1 MSSGHGTAGVE
12 GAKRAE
18 IIDAA
23 TRRFGR
29 DGYENTKWAD
39 IASDVGVSPTA
50 LYHYFE
56 SKQHCLFVILGQAMA
71 DFHARF
77 EHLTGGGCQGGRPPV
92 ASTADGDPP
101 PPTHLPSSLP
111 SPFTAR
117 REPHHLSTLVA
128 VLRDCSRLTERDI
141 QRNRVL
147 VAEQGLLMNPR
158 ESPREEHSRRA
169 ARESTRDLQ
178 RVWAAFLAGT
188 MEQGAIPDGDP
199 RLLARAI
206 LGLYN
211 SVWHWYRP
219 DGIVALPRVA
229 EFFVARSLA
238 LAGVAPDVATSVLLV
253 P

>member
-1 MSSGHGTAGVE
+1 MDRCGGRPAREGSPGVE
-12 GAKRAE
+12 SAKRAE

-39 IASDVGVSPTA
+39 IACDVGVSPTA

-71 DFHARF
+71 DFSARF
-77 EHLTGGGCQGGRPPV
+77 EHLVG
-92 ASTADGDPP
+92 SDPP
-101 PPTHLPSSLP
+101 PPAHLP
-111 SPFTAR
+111 SPFTAG
-117 REPHHLSTLVA
+117 REPHYLSTLVA
-128 VLRDCSRLTERDI
+128 VLRDCFRLTEHDI

-158 ESPREEHSRRA
+158 KSPGEEQSRQA
-169 ARESTRDLQ
+169 ARARTRDLQ
-178 RVWAAFLAGT
+178 HVWAAFLAGA

-238 LAGVAPDVATSVLLV
+238 LAGVAPDVAASVLLIS
-253 P
+253 

>member
-1 MSSGHGTAGVE
+1 ME
-12 GAKRAE
+12 GARRDE

-29 DGYENTKWAD
+29 SGYENTKWAD
-39 IASDVGVSPTA
+39 IAADVGVGPTA

-71 DFHARF
+71 DFRARF
-77 EHLTGGGCQGGRPPV
+77 EHLAGSGPPSTSPSP
-92 ASTADGDPP
+92 STAC
-101 PPTHLPSSLP
+101 
-111 SPFTAR
+111 
-117 REPHHLSTLVA
+117 REPDYLTTLVA
-128 VLRDCSRLTERDI
+128 VLQDCFRLTEHDI
-141 QRNRVL
+141 QRNRVV

-158 ESPREEHSRRA
+158 ESLREEHSRQA
-169 ARESTRDLQ
+169 ARQLTRDLE
-178 RVWAAFLAGT
+178 RRWSAFLAGA

-219 DGIVALPRVA
+219 NGIVALPRVA

-238 LAGVAPDVATSVLLV
+238 LAGVAPDVAESLLLMA
-253 P
+253 

>member
-1 MSSGHGTAGVE
+1 VE
-12 GAKRAE
+12 GAKRGE

-29 DGYENTKWAD
+29 DGYENTRWAD
-39 IASDVGVSPTA
+39 IASNVGVSPTG
-50 LYHYFE
+50 LYYYFE

-71 DFHARF
+71 DIQARF
-77 EHLTGGGCQGGRPPV
+77 ERLAGG
-92 ASTADGDPP
+92 DLPP
-101 PPTHLPSSLP
+101 PGPVH

-117 REPHHLSTLVA
+117 SGPHYLAALVA
-128 VLRDCSRLTERDI
+128 VLQDCFRLTEHDI

-158 ESPREEHSRRA
+158 ESPHEEQARQA
-169 ARESTRDLQ
+169 ARERTRELE
-178 RVWAAFLAGT
+178 RVWAAFLADG
-188 MEQGAIPDGDP
+188 MEQGAIPRGDP

-206 LGLYN
+206 LGFYC

-219 DGIVALPRVA
+219 DGTTPLPRVA

-238 LAGVAPDVATSVLLV
+238 LAGVAPDVAESVLLV
-253 P
+253 A

>member
-1 MSSGHGTAGVE
+1 MSDRNEGTAVVE
-12 GAKRAE
+12 GAKRDE

-29 DGYENTKWAD
+29 DGYENTRWAD

-50 LYHYFE
+50 LYYYFE

-71 DFHARF
+71 DFQARF
-77 EHLTGGGCQGGRPPV
+77 ERLAG
-92 ASTADGDPP
+92 GDPP
-101 PPTHLPSSLP
+101 LSSP
-111 SPFTAR
+111 SPCAAR
-117 REPHHLSTLVA
+117 SGLHYLGALVA
-128 VLRDCSRLTERDI
+128 VLQDSFWLTERDI

-158 ESPREEHSRRA
+158 ESPHEEQARQA
-169 ARESTRDLQ
+169 ARECTRDLE
-178 RVWAAFLAGT
+178 RVWAAFLADA

-206 LGLYN
+206 RGMYN
-211 SVWHWYRP
+211 SVWQWYRP
-219 DGIVALPRVA
+219 GGTLPLPRVA

-238 LAGVAPDVATSVLLV
+238 LAGVAPDVAVSVLLV
-253 P
+253 A

>member
-1 MSSGHGTAGVE
+1 ME
-12 GAKRAE
+12 GAKRDE

-29 DGYENTKWAD
+29 YGYENTKWAD
-39 IASDVGVSPTA
+39 IAADVGVGPTA

-71 DFHARF
+71 DFRARF
-77 EHLTGGGCQGGRPPV
+77 EHLAGSDRPPT
-92 ASTADGDPP
+92 S
-101 PPTHLPSSLP
+101 P

-117 REPHHLSTLVA
+117 GEPDYLTTLVA
-128 VLRDCSRLTERDI
+128 VLQDCFRLTEDDI
-141 QRNRVL
+141 QRNRVV

-158 ESPREEHSRRA
+158 ESPREEQSRQA
-169 ARESTRDLQ
+169 ARQLTRDLE
-178 RVWAAFLAGT
+178 RLWAAFLAGA

-219 DGIVALPRVA
+219 NGIVALPRVA

-238 LAGVAPDVATSVLLV
+238 LAGVAPDVAESVLLV
-253 P
+253 A

>member
-1 MSSGHGTAGVE
+1 ME
-12 GAKRAE
+12 GAKRDE

-29 DGYENTKWAD
+29 YGYENTKWAD
-39 IASDVGVSPTA
+39 IAADVGVGPTA

-71 DFHARF
+71 EFRARF
-77 EHLTGGGCQGGRPPV
+77 EHLAGGDRRHPAHGGP
-92 ASTADGDPP
+92 DY
-101 PPTHLPSSLP
+101 LI
-111 SPFTAR
+111 
-117 REPHHLSTLVA
+117 TLVA
-128 VLRDCSRLTERDI
+128 VLQDCFRLTEHDI
-141 QRNRVL
+141 QRNRVV

-158 ESPREEHSRRA
+158 ESPREEQSRQV
-169 ARESTRDLQ
+169 ARQLTRDLE
-178 RVWAAFLAGT
+178 RLWAAFLAGA

-199 RLLARAI
+199 RLLSRAI

-219 DGIVALPRVA
+219 NGIVALPRVA

-238 LAGVAPDVATSVLLV
+238 LAGVAPDVAESVLLV
-253 P
+253 A

>member
-1 MSSGHGTAGVE
+1 VE
-12 GAKRAE
+12 SAKGAE
-18 IIDAA
+18 ILDAA

-29 DGYENTKWAD
+29 DGYESTKWAD

-56 SKQHCLFVILGQAMA
+56 SKQHCLFVIMGAALA

-77 EHLTGGGCQGGRPPV
+77 EHLAG
-92 ASTADGDPP
+92 SDPP
-101 PPTHLPSSLP
+101 PSSP
-111 SPFTAR
+111 SPFTAGR
-117 REPHHLSTLVA
+117 DPDYLSTLVA
-128 VLRDCSRLTERDI
+128 VLRDCFRLTEHDI
-141 QRNRVL
+141 QRNRVV

-158 ESPREEHSRRA
+158 ESPREEQARQA
-169 ARESTRDLQ
+169 ARDRTRDLK
-178 RVWAAFLAGT
+178 RVWAAFLAGA
-188 MEQGAIPDGDP
+188 MEQGAIPDDDP

-206 LGLYN
+206 VGLYN

-238 LAGVAPDVATSVLLV
+238 LAGVAPDVAESVLLV
-253 P
+253 A

>member
-1 MSSGHGTAGVE
+1 ME
-12 GAKRAE
+12 GAKRDE

-29 DGYENTKWAD
+29 YGYENTKWAD
-39 IASDVGVSPTA
+39 IAADVGVGPTA

-71 DFHARF
+71 DFRARF
-77 EHLTGGGCQGGRPPV
+77 ERLAGGDRRHPVHGGPDYLT
-92 ASTADGDPP
+92 
-101 PPTHLPSSLP
+101 
-111 SPFTAR
+111 
-117 REPHHLSTLVA
+117 TLVA
-128 VLRDCSRLTERDI
+128 VLQDCFRLTEHDI
-141 QRNRVL
+141 QRNRVV

-158 ESPREEHSRRA
+158 QSPREEQSRQA
-169 ARESTRDLQ
+169 ARQLTRDLE
-178 RVWAAFLAGT
+178 RVWAAFLAGA

-219 DGIVALPRVA
+219 NGIVALPRVA

-238 LAGVAPDVATSVLLV
+238 LAGVAPDVAESVLLV
-253 P
+253 A

>member
-1 MSSGHGTAGVE
+1 VE
-12 GAKRAE
+12 GAKRDE

-29 DGYENTKWAD
+29 YGYENTKWAD
-39 IASDVGVSPTA
+39 IAADVGVGPTA

-71 DFHARF
+71 DFRARF
-77 EHLTGGGCQGGRPPV
+77 ERLAGGDLRHPAHGGPDYLT
-92 ASTADGDPP
+92 
-101 PPTHLPSSLP
+101 
-111 SPFTAR
+111 
-117 REPHHLSTLVA
+117 TLVA
-128 VLRDCSRLTERDI
+128 VLQDCFRLTEHDI
-141 QRNRVL
+141 QRNRVV
-147 VAEQGLLMNPR
+147 VAEQGLLMNLR
-158 ESPREEHSRRA
+158 KSPREEQSRQA
-169 ARESTRDLQ
+169 ARQLTRDLE
-178 RVWAAFLAGT
+178 RLWAAFLAGA

-219 DGIVALPRVA
+219 NGIVALPRVA

-238 LAGVAPDVATSVLLV
+238 LAGVAPDVAESVLLV
-253 P
+253 A